1 MQRSLDL
8 TDKRQKSPPQSFDFW
23 GRAAQRASR
32 DSNQSRDAFVSGAVV
47 AVSPSAMEHVFPC
60 GMFLHCASN
69 ADYLYVN
76 LKESL
81 AENAASPLA
90 VGKSLSLRQ
99 SGGQLAQG
107 NGRGSRP
114 VTQLWFGIAVAAV
127 LTDSP
132 FGLRES
138 PFPRFPLPPRKPP
151 DSARSHTWCDSDS
164 GSRRQVGTCPIS
176 VLEASPASSTS

>member
-69 ADYLYVN
+69 ADTCMSTRKRAWQRIL
-76 LKESL
+76 LLRS
-81 AENAASPLA
+81 AWA
-90 VGKSLSLRQ
+90 KSLSL
-99 SGGQLAQG
+99 GG
-107 NGRGSRP
+107 
-114 VTQLWFGIAVAAV
+114 
-127 LTDSP
+127 
-132 FGLRES
+132 
-138 PFPRFPLPPRKPP
+138 
-151 DSARSHTWCDSDS
+151 
-164 GSRRQVGTCPIS
+164 IS
-176 VLEASPASSTS
+176 

>member
-1 MQRSLDL
+1 MTLTRAGTLSFLGLSSLSARL
-8 TDKRQKSPPQSFDFW
+8 RWNMFSP
-23 GRAAQRASR
+23 
-32 DSNQSRDAFVSGAVV
+32 VV
-47 AVSPSAMEHVFPC
+47 C
-60 GMFLHCASN
+60 FLHCASN

-176 VLEASPASSTS
+176 VLEASPASSTSWPDFLMPPEPSWS